1 MEQKIILCIDDDA
14 DDRTLLIDIIAGNEK
29 NIQVAEAENGSIGLQ
44 YLNKA
49 KDNDLLPCLII
60 LDINM
65 PVMDGRKTLDSIRRD
80 PKLQDIPVVVYTSSQ
95 SPNDHKFFKNHGVEF
110 ITKPMTLSSWKKAV
124 DEMLYLC

>member
-14 DDRTLLIDIIAGNEK
+14 DDRSLLIDIITNNEK
-29 NIQVAEAENGSIGLQ
+29 KLQVAEAENGSIGLQ
-44 YLNKA
+44 YLNEA
-49 KDNDLLPCLII
+49 KDSDLLPCLII

-65 PVMDGRKTLDSIRRD
+65 PVMDGRKTLELIRRD

-95 SPNDHKFFKNHGVEF
+95 SPNDHKFFKSHGVEF
-110 ITKPMTLSSWKKAV
+110 VTKPMTLSSWKKAV